1 MIIISLSYQKK
12 FSTNSLCLSPACIEH
27 SHAISSTMNQSID
40 PCDDFYG
47 FVCGRWKQINIIPK
61 GHSSWSV
68 TSELMKQ
75 NSIRLKNLLEQSSTS
90 SITNIEQQAMN
101 YYQSCLNRSEIDRLG
116 IQPLKDFFQTN
127 LNFSLDQW
135 IHISKTQTWQNLFI
149 QLTTY
154 FAKNLATSYALPI
167 TVSADEKNSSWNNVY
182 IDQPQLGLRS
192 RDFYINSSTNS
203 EANARNALIRDT
215 YSKVGSDVLQLLGF
229 EKDDAIKR
237 MNQIIQ
243 FEIELALISLPMEI
257 LQKHDQ
263 TYNLMSLKA
272 LNFQFQTIG
281 LNIIEILNE
290 MFKQN
295 SISLSEND
303 QIIVLNPK
311 LISDVTNILTD
322 YLLTSEKSSIV
333 IDYILLS
340 FVLGVNG
347 FLPSKFEETI
357 LPMKKIL
364 LGSDSTVD
372 RWELCVKQTDQ
383 AFGFALGSLFIKN
396 IFGEADRSAAQNLI
410 KTIREI
416 FDDDLTKLEWIDDES
431 RSEAKKKL
439 SKVYERIG
447 YPDWIFDQTKLN
459 QRYGG
464 DVMTTNELFSNA
476 MKVINRERRR
486 RLAKYRQQVDRT
498 DWHMTPQT
506 VNAYYSSTFNEMIF
520 PASILQSPFFHK
532 DFPFAVNYGA
542 IGSVIGHEMTHG
554 FDNQGREFD
563 ADGNIRSWWSNSSL
577 NNFREKTQCFIQHYS
592 NLSFDGIRINGE
604 RSLGENIADNG
615 GLKLAYYAYKK
626 HTKHFLNQMNTR
638 QLPALDYNSD
648 QLFFIAFAHSWCS
661 IETPSLVRYGVI
673 NDPHAP
679 NRLRVI
685 GTVQNSE
692 EFARAFSCRTNQ
704 NMNPKH
710 KCQLW

>member
-1 MIIISLSYQKK
+1 
-12 FSTNSLCLSPACIEH
+12 
-27 SHAISSTMNQSID
+27 
-40 PCDDFYG
+40 
-47 FVCGRWKQINIIPK
+47 
-61 GHSSWSV
+61 
-68 TSELMKQ
+68 
-75 NSIRLKNLLEQSSTS
+75 
-90 SITNIEQQAMN
+90 
-101 YYQSCLNRSEIDRLG
+101 
-116 IQPLKDFFQTN
+116 
-127 LNFSLDQW
+127 
-135 IHISKTQTWQNLFI
+135 
-149 QLTTY
+149 
-154 FAKNLATSYALPI
+154 
-167 TVSADEKNSSWNNVY
+167 
-182 IDQPQLGLRS
+182 
-192 RDFYINSSTNS
+192 
-203 EANARNALIRDT
+203 
-215 YSKVGSDVLQLLGF
+215 
-229 EKDDAIKR
+229 
-237 MNQIIQ
+237 
-243 FEIELALISLPMEI
+243 MEI

-295 SISLSEND
+295 SINLSEND

-459 QRYGG
+459 QRFA
-464 DVMTTNELFSNA
+464 ERQRIFLLFSNVFLV
-476 MKVINRERRR
+476 MV
-486 RLAKYRQQVDRT
+486 
-498 DWHMTPQT
+498 
-506 VNAYYSSTFNEMIF
+506 EM
-520 PASILQSPFFHK
+520 
-532 DFPFAVNYGA
+532 
-542 IGSVIGHEMTHG
+542 
-554 FDNQGREFD
+554 
-563 ADGNIRSWWSNSSL
+563 
-577 NNFREKTQCFIQHYS
+577 
-592 NLSFDGIRINGE
+592 
-604 RSLGENIADNG
+604 
-615 GLKLAYYAYKK
+615 
-626 HTKHFLNQMNTR
+626 
-638 QLPALDYNSD
+638 
-648 QLFFIAFAHSWCS
+648 
-661 IETPSLVRYGVI
+661 
-673 NDPHAP
+673 
-679 NRLRVI
+679 
-685 GTVQNSE
+685 
-692 EFARAFSCRTNQ
+692 
-704 NMNPKH
+704 
-710 KCQLW
+710 